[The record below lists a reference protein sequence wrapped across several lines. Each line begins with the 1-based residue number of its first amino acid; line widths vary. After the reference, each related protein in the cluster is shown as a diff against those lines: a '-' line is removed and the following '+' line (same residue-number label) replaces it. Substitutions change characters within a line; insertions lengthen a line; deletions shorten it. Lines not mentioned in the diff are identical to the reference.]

1 MTQKNELKCAK
12 CPKTATTAIPYG
24 ERNYCDKHFLE
35 FIEKRIRKDLRKS
48 KPNIKQEQI
57 LLNDDSTEYH
67 ITKYFLKE
75 IYNDRLKFKESK
87 DEPECTIMPRTIG
100 EETTQFLE
108 QFLSD
113 KDMPVSRAIN
123 PLKHITPN
131 ELKELCRILKIKYQK
146 KENNEILENLENS
159 YPGTM
164 FSAMKTKEFLE
175 QEKNKKNKKM

>member
-1 MTQKNELKCAK
+1 MTQKNGLKCAK
-12 CPKTATTAIPYG
+12 CPKMATIAIPYG

-48 KPNIKQEQI
+48 KLSIKQEQI
-57 LLNDDSTEYH
+57 LLNDNSTEHH
-67 ITKYFLKE
+67 ITKYFLKD
-75 IYNDRLKFKESK
+75 IYNGRLRFKESK
-87 DEPECTIMPRTIG
+87 NEPECTIISRTIG

-113 KDMPVSRAIN
+113 KEMPANSAIN

-164 FSAMKTKEFLE
+164 FSAMKTK
-175 QEKNKKNKKM
+175 